1 MSSVI
6 LSLMFSCIVAVVTT
20 TGCTPTVTTPAVP
33 LANAIDTLSS
43 KENVARFVQANGPAW
58 ARDSDPYRDNPCDTM
73 KDLITRYFKVDC
85 NDDGRT
91 DLVVNGTRI
100 IYVMIDK
107 GDGSF
112 STFLEYRTTMSSR
125 LLYVRDVLH
134 RSPRT
139 LIIVDNLPSACYTGN
154 STPLT
159 TDTLVIVGDLLVDHM
174 NTPAA
179 QPITSITMVAHGC
192 YGFCPRYTIRIDA
205 TRNAFYTA
213 GEYCDT
219 TGDFTATLDARVVGP
234 LYEAAHYIN
243 PTSYPDQLWGGV
255 SDISEYTFTFTFKD
269 GSTKTIITDAVAS
282 TSFASIIN
290 YYETLRTTQTWKK

>member
-1 MSSVI
+1 MNSVI
-6 LSLMFSCIVAVVTT
+6 LSLTLSCIVIVATM
-20 TGCTPTVTTPAVP
+20 TGCTPTVTAPTIPM
-33 LANAIDTLSS
+33 ANAIDTLSS

-73 KDLITRYFKVDC
+73 RDLITRYFKVDC

-125 LLYVRDVLH
+125 LLYVREVLL

-139 LIIVDNLPSACYTGN
+139 LIIVDNLQNACYTVDT
-154 STPLT
+154 TPLS
-159 TDTLVIVGDLLVDHM
+159 TDTLVIVGGLLVDHM
-174 NTPAA
+174 NIPAA
-179 QPITSITMVAHGC
+179 QPITSITMVAQGC

-219 TGDFTATLDARVVGP
+219 TGDFTATLDARVVDP

-243 PTSYPDQLWGGV
+243 PVSYPDQLWGGV
-255 SDISEYTFTFTFKD
+255 SDISEYTFTFMFKD
-269 GSTKTIITDAVAS
+269 GSSKSITTDAIAS
-282 TSFASIIN
+282 TSFASIIS
-290 YYETLRTTQTWKK
+290 YIETLRTTQTWKK